1 MVLVPSKKD
10 LVELQHHFEPN
21 EPVIFQEFI
30 PHDGVLIKVYIAD
43 GQLFT
48 FTRPSFKNRFDAMVA
63 FNSQKMPKSFD
74 NNGTPTLTS
83 VLSSVINTDISMM
96 QNQVN
101 HDRLQD
107 IANHLQNQLVSL
119 VYFGS
124 QKKKQW
130 RMWKLKVL
138 NVSSNVK
145 EKIKEKKN
153 THFIYHNLGSD
164 YVWIRC
170 NIKIWINRYILC
182 N

>member
-10 LVELQHHFEPN
+10 LIELQHHFEPN

-30 PHDGVLIKVYIAD
+30 PHDGVLIKVYFAD

-48 FTRPSFKNRFDAMVA
+48 FTRPSFKNRFDSMIA

-83 VLSSVINTDISMM
+83 VSSVINTDISMM

-107 IANHLQNQLVSL
+107 IANHLQNELVSL
-119 VYFGS
+119 VYFGKS
-124 QKKKQW
+124 EKNYGCGMWIWKK
-130 RMWKLKVL
+130 V
-138 NVSSNVK
+138 
-145 EKIKEKKN
+145 E
-153 THFIYHNLGSD
+153 G
-164 YVWIRC
+164 C
-170 NIKIWINRYILC
+170 
-182 N
+182 